1 METVFAIIAGLI
13 LLTLLVVIHELGH
26 ALVARRNGVI
36 VEEFGIGFPPR
47 ARAKRVAK
55 SFLGKDVEY
64 SLNWL
69 PLGGFVKLQGEHDE
83 DGGKKGD
90 FGRASFW
97 AKTKIMFA
105 GVVMNW
111 LAAIVLFTILA
122 LVGIPKVIDNQF
134 VVASDTVTVSE
145 QPIFSS
151 VEPDS
156 PAAKAGLVAG
166 DVIKSVEGEKL
177 TSASRLNAITE
188 ANKGEDIIIEYE
200 RNGLTQSTVA
210 SLRSDNDDGRGY
222 LGAGAFQSEWYR
234 ATWSAPVVG
243 VGLTGQL
250 SWLTLKSIGSMATNF
265 FTGIVG
271 KLNPNQEAQK
281 VADEKIAA
289 AGENVAGPVGLIGV
303 VLPGLI
309 KEGPQFTILIA
320 AVISLSLAVLNTL
333 PIPGLDGGRWTLI
346 AVYRA
351 LRRPLTKEREEQI
364 VSYGMLFLLGL
375 FVLITVADIG
385 KFFN

>member
-1 METVFAIIAGLI
+1 METILAILAGLI

-26 ALVARRNGVI
+26 AMVARRNGVI

-55 SFLGKDVEY
+55 SFLGKNVVF

-83 DGGKKGD
+83 DGGKAGD

-105 GVVMNW
+105 GVVVNW
-111 LAAIVLFTILA
+111 LAAIVLFSILA

-134 VVASDTVTVSE
+134 TVAADTVTVSE
-145 QPIFSS
+145 EPIFSS
-151 VEPDS
+151 VEADS
-156 PAAKAGLVAG
+156 PAEKAGLAVG
-166 DVIKSVEGEKL
+166 DIIKTVEGEPL
-177 TSASRLNAITE
+177 ESASQLNAITE
-188 ANKGEDIIIEYE
+188 ANKGKDIIIEYE
-200 RNGLTQSTVA
+200 RDGAIRSTIA
-210 SLRSDNDDGRGY
+210 SLRPDNNEGKGY

-234 ATWSAPVVG
+234 ATWSASIVG
-243 VGLTGQL
+243 AGLTGQL
-250 SWLTLKSIGSMATNF
+250 SWLTLKSIGDMAGNF
-265 FTGIVG
+265 FTGIIG
-271 KLNPNQEAQK
+271 KLNPDEAAQQAANK
-281 VADEKIAA
+281 KIAA